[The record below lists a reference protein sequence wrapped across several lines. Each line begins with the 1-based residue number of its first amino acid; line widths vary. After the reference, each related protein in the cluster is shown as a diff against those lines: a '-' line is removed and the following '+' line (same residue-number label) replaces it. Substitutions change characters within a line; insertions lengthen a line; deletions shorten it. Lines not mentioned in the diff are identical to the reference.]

1 MNIYERQI
9 SILGM
14 EFDRYM
20 REHPEFS
27 EKFPQNAHIV
37 LLKHGDKKFNE
48 WCIELANKQK
58 DEEQPIIYITIKK
71 MVPAYSRIKELE
83 LSTGLT

>member
-20 REHPEFS
+20 IEHPEFS
-27 EKFPQNAHIV
+27 EQFPQNAHIV
-37 LLKHGDKKFNE
+37 LLKHGDVKFNE
-48 WCIELANKQK
+48 WSFNLAKKQK
-58 DEEQPIIYITIKK
+58 DDGQPIIYITIKK
-71 MVPAYSRIKELE
+71 LSPAYSRIRELE
-83 LSTGLT
+83 LRIG